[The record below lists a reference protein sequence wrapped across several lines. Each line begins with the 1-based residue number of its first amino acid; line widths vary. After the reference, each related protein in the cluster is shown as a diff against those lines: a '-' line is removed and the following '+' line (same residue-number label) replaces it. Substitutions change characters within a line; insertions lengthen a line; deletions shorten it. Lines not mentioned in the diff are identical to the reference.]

1 LKQNNDTDY
10 FGEIR
15 PYHDDEIRPVLDSL
29 IDNRNFI
36 SSIVSFN
43 DHKLNRYLPRL
54 VAFLTRRRLRSQL
67 ANVNSV
73 ADMQDVIAGYM
84 DKLIEKT
91 ATSLTHSGLQE
102 LSPKKPYL
110 FISNHRDIVMDPA
123 FVNYM
128 LYHGGFNTV
137 YIAIG
142 DNLLKRPFV
151 TDLMRLN
158 KSFIVKRSLKGRE
171 LLKSVKLLSEYIH
184 YCNQQGRNVWIAQ
197 RQGRAKDGIDQ
208 TDAALIK
215 MLGMAKKPASL
226 KHSIESLNLVPV
238 SISYEYDPCDK
249 LKAHEAVHVQREGV
263 FQKDEDSDIHSIVT
277 GMIGYKG
284 RVHLGFGTELEPAE
298 NDANDIALQIDKQV
312 IDNYKLQNSN
322 ILAVHALAE
331 KFPELISERLRGP
344 LTDLLSSYANEEIS
358 SQARQEFD
366 LRTATMEADL
376 LPYFL
381 QMYANPVVSTFNQKR
396 Q

>member
-1 LKQNNDTDY
+1 
-10 FGEIR
+10 
-15 PYHDDEIRPVLDSL
+15 
-29 IDNRNFI
+29 
-36 SSIVSFN
+36 
-43 DHKLNRYLPRL
+43 
-54 VAFLTRRRLRSQL
+54 
-67 ANVNSV
+67 
-73 ADMQDVIAGYM
+73 MQDVIAGYM

-123 FVNYM
+123 FLNYM

-158 KSFIVKRSLKGRE
+158 KSFIVKRSVKGRE
-171 LLKSVKLLSEYIH
+171 LLRSVKLLSEYIH
-184 YCNQQGRNVWIAQ
+184 YCNQCGRNVWIAQ

-215 MLGMAKKPASL
+215 MLGMGKKSADL
-226 KHSIESLNLVPV
+226 KGSIESLNVVPV

-249 LKAHEAVHVQREGV
+249 LKAHEAVHVERNGV
-263 FQKDEDSDIHSIVT
+263 FEKDEDSDIHSIVT
-277 GMIGYKG
+277 GMIGFKG
-284 RVHLGFGTELEPAE
+284 RVHLGFGTELEPAG
-298 NDANDIALQIDKQV
+298 NAANDIAQQIDKQV

-331 KFPELISERLRGP
+331 KFPELISGRLCGP
-344 LTDLLSSYANEEIS
+344 VEELLTSYGKGEVSA
-358 SQARQEFD
+358 QARQEFE
-366 LRTATMEADL
+366 LRTATMETEQ

-381 QMYANPVVSTFNQKR
+381 QMYANPVISVFNQKGG
-396 Q
+396 